1 MADTIID
8 KNCELEKRKKQAIEL
23 NIDVEKDVTLESLEK
38 EISSKLE
45 LGMQDIKNIL
55 DEISL
60 LEH

>member
-1 MADTIID
+1 LADTIID